1 MDRRYYLHRI
11 SHEWSVSKALFDL
24 GYLTTG
30 WSKFNDSNI
39 IDPVGKV
46 DWSLFDK
53 VFFEKYDKARGKNGL
68 SRFLELKE
76 NDVIVVPLYDKD
88 FAVVSIEV
96 GDRVHQ
102 IKDLPENIAAQ
113 AGLKE
118 TTDIGFYIR
127 FKKLNQIPRSYAD
140 KKLQSRMKVR
150 QTNVDTFD
158 LKDAIEKAIIAD
170 KPIDL
175 MEEIHRNLSSG
186 MLECIRSLGHDN
198 MEELVKWYM
207 LKKGATSAVK
217 LPKNSSEKKEYE
229 DADIRAD
236 FEDLNLVFYIQ
247 VKDHEGETSAWAV
260 DQINKFKE
268 MRAGTF
274 EEDIVYVFWVI
285 STADRYSD
293 PAIGKARDNN
303 IRLIDGPAFARMLL
317 NVGIEDINK
326 ELKS

>member
-11 SHEWSVSKALFDL
+11 SHEWSVSKALFDM

-30 WSKFNDSNI
+30 WSKFNRSII
-39 IDPVGKV
+39 IDAAGNV
-46 DWSLFDK
+46 DWNQYEK
-53 VFFEKYDKARGKNGL
+53 VFSDEYGKARGKNGL
-68 SRFLELKE
+68 ARFLDLRE

-88 FAVVSIEV
+88 FAVVRIEA
-96 GDRVHQ
+96 GDRIHQ
-102 IKDLPENIAAQ
+102 IRDLSEDIVSKS
-113 AGLKE
+113 GLKE
-118 TTDIGFYIR
+118 TTDIGFYIH

-150 QTNVDTFD
+150 QTNVDAFD
-158 LKDAIEKAIIAD
+158 LKDAIEKAIAAD

-175 MEEIHRNLSSG
+175 MEEIHKSLSVG
-186 MLECIRSLGHDN
+186 MLECIRTLGDAN

-274 EEDIVYVFWVI
+274 EDDVVYVFWVI
-285 STADRYSD
+285 STADGYSD
-293 PAIGKARDNN
+293 QAIEKAGKYN

-326 ELKS
+326 ELKF